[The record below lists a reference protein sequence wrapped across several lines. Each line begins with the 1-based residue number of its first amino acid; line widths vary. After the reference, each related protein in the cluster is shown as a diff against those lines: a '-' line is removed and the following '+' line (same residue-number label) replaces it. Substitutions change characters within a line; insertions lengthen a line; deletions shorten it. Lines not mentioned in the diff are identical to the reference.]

1 MTSPCT
7 AAPLG
12 TGILLTSLSIN
23 IYTCINVDIY
33 VILQRTVQWILYP
46 LPWTPSIHYPVNH
59 IVIPLLAGKHH
70 KKLLGAEQLS
80 WWWRAA
86 TVKSLPSVLETC
98 TKRENRKTV
107 LISTQ
112 NIPSSGHINPRYCA
126 GCWCWSNQ
134 SCSVRQNQGYL
145 GDLQTSKINN
155 LPENLIRSPFQ

>member
-1 MTSPCT
+1 MTQIPRMTSPCT

-12 TGILLTSLSIN
+12 TGILLPSLSIN
-23 IYTCINVDIY
+23 IYTCINVDY
-33 VILQRTVQWILYP
+33 LCYTAEDSAVNP
-46 LPWTPSIHYPVNH
+46 LSFTLNPEYPVNH

-86 TVKSLPSVLETC
+86 TVKTRPSVLETC

-145 GDLQTSKINN
+145 G
-155 LPENLIRSPFQ
+155 SPDQQNA